1 MYKRQLRKDAISVC
15 VAFVTACRIHFLG
28 SKLQSCLQGRLRL
41 ANRRIIPAASFDDES
56 LGLMM
61 VAGETDWQQKI
72 SEMSES
78 LSRNQAMTT
87 KDNDGL
93 IRAAKDI
100 TAGSV
105 GGIAQVLTGQP
116 FDIVK
121 VYPSV
126 PELTAGASANAT
138 VYRTTGIYR
147 RHRLCQENHCE

>member
-1 MYKRQLRKDAISVC
+1 
-15 VAFVTACRIHFLG
+15 
-28 SKLQSCLQGRLRL
+28 
-41 ANRRIIPAASFDDES
+41 
-56 LGLMM
+56 M

-72 SEMSES
+72 SEVSES

-121 VYPSV
+121 VHPLCPSFN
-126 PELTAGASANAT
+126 SRS
-138 VYRTTGIYR
+138 VYKPNLPPDHGSIPAPSIV
-147 RHRLCQENHCE
+147 